1 MAWTKTNQIG
11 SGASMKDNLK
21 IIYYKL
27 TGRKPWSRGYSEYK
41 WRSIKRAVVNNPFN
55 EKFELPLYYG
65 VGLDERI
72 IEYPWVLKQIKSN
85 AEKILDAGST
95 FNFSEIVS
103 LEKLQNKDLTIFNF
117 NEEKNNFAS
126 SKITYVYG
134 DLRKNPFSNESF
146 DEIVCISTIE
156 HIGMDNSI
164 YGHEQKNGHTEVNKS
179 YDYVEAIEELVR
191 VLKVKGQLL
200 LTFPFGMFKNYGFF
214 QQFDEEM
221 VLRMERIFEKS
232 GQSDVY
238 HFKYSFNGWQRSGA
252 AACKD
257 MTSYNPHTGED
268 KGTDGAAHSRSICC
282 IRFTKS
288 E

>member
-1 MAWTKTNQIG
+1 
-11 SGASMKDNLK
+11 MKEYLK

-27 TGRKPWSRGYSEYK
+27 TGRKTWSRGYSEYK
-41 WRSIKRAVVNNPFN
+41 WRSIKRAIVNNPFN
-55 EKFELPLYYG
+55 KKFELPLGYG

-72 IEYPWVLKQIKSN
+72 IEYPWVLKQIKST

-95 FNFSEIVS
+95 FNFSEILS

-126 SKITYVYG
+126 ASIKYVYG
-134 DLRKNPFSNESF
+134 DLRKNPFPDESF

-164 YGHEQKNGHTEVNKS
+164 YGHEQKNGSKEVSKN
-179 YDYVEAIEELVR
+179 YDFVEAIEELVR
-191 VLKVKGQLL
+191 VLKGNGHLL
-200 LTFPFGMFKNYGFF
+200 LTFPFGAFKNYGFF

-221 VLRMERIFEKS
+221 VSRIEKIFEKN
-232 GQSDVY
+232 GQFDVY
-238 HFKYSFNGWQRSGA
+238 HYKYSSIGWQRSGA